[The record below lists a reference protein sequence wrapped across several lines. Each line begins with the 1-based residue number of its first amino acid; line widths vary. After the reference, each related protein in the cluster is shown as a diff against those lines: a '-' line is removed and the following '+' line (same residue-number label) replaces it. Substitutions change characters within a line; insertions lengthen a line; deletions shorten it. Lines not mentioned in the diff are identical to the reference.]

1 MDYCSYTVS
10 IGVLN
15 LTGMLTKASNLKG
28 VYVPV
33 ITPFKSNGTIDT
45 EGLRETI
52 RFLLKSGVH
61 GICISCGTGEELYLS
76 RDERKLN
83 LEIAVKEV
91 NGKVPV
97 VAGTGHGTPSTRETV
112 EYTKDAK
119 DGGAD
124 AHLCAIDAQV
134 TEEGMYEYYM
144 DVGKVGLPVIL
155 YSLPTPRPITPT
167 LVKRLLDGSDIFIG
181 IKDST
186 GMDYLTECIRLNGD
200 RISVF
205 TGKDD
210 YLIQAFTLGA
220 TGTIC
225 TISNVAPELVLDVYH
240 GVKSGDLDRARKSF
254 YRLLPITR
262 FIYSRN
268 ADYQGPTKYLCELL
282 GRPGGLPRRP
292 QLPLTA
298 VEKKQGRAAL
308 EAAGLL

>member
-1 MDYCSYTVS
+1 
-10 IGVLN
+10 
-15 LTGMLTKASNLKG
+15 MLKKASDLKG
-28 VYVPV
+28 VYPPV
-33 ITPFKSNGTIDT
+33 ITPFKPDGTVDT
-45 EGLRETI
+45 DGLGETI
-52 RFLLKSGVH
+52 SFLLKSGVH
-61 GICISCGTGEELYLS
+61 GICVSCGTGEELYLS
-76 RDERKLN
+76 RDERRLN
-83 LEIAVKEV
+83 LEVAVKEV
-91 NGKVPV
+91 NGGAPV

-119 DGGAD
+119 EGGAD
-124 AHLCAIDAQV
+124 AHLCAIDAHV

-144 DVGKVGLPVIL
+144 DIGRVGLPVIL
-155 YSLPTPRPITPT
+155 YSLPMPRPITPT

-186 GMDYLTECIRLNGD
+186 GMDYLTECIYLNGE

-225 TISNVAPELVLDVYH
+225 TVANVAPELVLDVYN
-240 GVKSGDLDRARKSF
+240 GVKNGDLDKARKSF
-254 YRLLPITR
+254 YRLHPITR
-262 FIYSRN
+262 FIYSRK

-282 GRPGGLPRRP
+282 GRPGGPPRRP

-298 VEKKQGRAAL
+298 EEKKQGKAAL